1 MRKGTIS
8 NVAYGFGAAIIR
20 PECAT
25 ILRSKV
31 SNKNEVRFK
40 MGYCGKCGA
49 KMEDNEWVC
58 GKCGMPRNAAANTYQ
73 PAEPIFSDSPNDPT
87 PSRTEKKKKV
97 KPLVG
102 VVAFMIAGLVS
113 YFGVGA
119 VLNSTS
125 DKSASTQVSTESW
138 KPLVD
143 SNDSGGGTSAAVTE
157 PEVEYERGILTDTTY
172 ESKFIG
178 LRFKASGNWVLLS
191 ADEAKKQSSEA
202 CEMMATC
209 ASVGGTI
216 QIATEELIT
225 DKITV
230 DNYIDSVKEQLVG
243 NADVVKSGVKVT
255 SFDKI
260 GTENILDDEYTAA
273 IAKMKI
279 KGIDAEQKWFLRKK
293 KDRMICI
300 AISYLSGKENAIKES
315 LALLEKY

>member
-1 MRKGTIS
+1 
-8 NVAYGFGAAIIR
+8 
-20 PECAT
+20 
-25 ILRSKV
+25 
-31 SNKNEVRFK
+31 
-40 MGYCGKCGA
+40 
-49 KMEDNEWVC
+49 MEDNEWVC
-58 GKCGMPRNAAANTYQ
+58 GKCGMPRNAAANTYR
-73 PAEPIFSDSPNDPT
+73 PVEPIFSDSPNDSI
-87 PSRTEKKKKV
+87 PSRTEKKRKV
-97 KPLVG
+97 KPLV
-102 VVAFMIAGLVS
+102 VVLSVAAVLAIC
-113 YFGVGA
+113 FGTMA
-119 VLNSTS
+119 VLNLTS
-125 DKSASTQVSTESW
+125 DKSASTQASTEGW

-209 ASVGGTI
+209 APVGGTI

-260 GTENILDDEYTAA
+260 GTENILDDEYTVA

-300 AISYLSGKENAIKES
+300 AISYLSGKENAVKES

>member
-1 MRKGTIS
+1 
-8 NVAYGFGAAIIR
+8 
-20 PECAT
+20 
-25 ILRSKV
+25 
-31 SNKNEVRFK
+31 
-40 MGYCGKCGA
+40 
-49 KMEDNEWVC
+49 MEDNEWVC
-58 GKCGMPRNAAANTYQ
+58 GKCGMPRNAAANTYR
-73 PAEPIFSDSPNDPT
+73 PVEPIFSDSPNDPT

-97 KPLVG
+97 KPLAVVLTVAAVIVG
-102 VVAFMIAGLVS
+102 CL
-113 YFGVGA
+113 GVGA
-119 VLNSTS
+119 VLNLTS
-125 DKSASTQVSTESW
+125 DKSASTQVSTEGW
-138 KPLVD
+138 KPLVN

-255 SFDKI
+255 SVDKI

>member
-1 MRKGTIS
+1 
-8 NVAYGFGAAIIR
+8 
-20 PECAT
+20 
-25 ILRSKV
+25 
-31 SNKNEVRFK
+31 
-40 MGYCGKCGA
+40 
-49 KMEDNEWVC
+49 MEDNEWVC
-58 GKCGMPRNAAANTYQ
+58 GKCGMPRNAAANTYR
-73 PAEPIFSDSPNDPT
+73 PVEPIFSDSPNDSI
-87 PSRTEKKKKV
+87 PSRTEKKRKV
-97 KPLVG
+97 KPLV
-102 VVAFMIAGLVS
+102 VVLSVAAVLAIC
-113 YFGVGA
+113 FGTMA
-119 VLNSTS
+119 VLNLTS
-125 DKSASTQVSTESW
+125 DKSASTQASTEGW
-138 KPLVD
+138 KPLVN
-143 SNDSGGGTSAAVTE
+143 SNDSGGATSAAVTE

-225 DKITV
+225 EKITV

-279 KGIDAEQKWFLRKK
+279 KGVDAEQKWFLRKK

-300 AISYLSGKENAIKES
+300 AISYLSGKENAVKES